1 MKIMI
6 LNYFSYNGT
15 FHENK
20 STKSI
25 HDGIKMT
32 EYNNDPF
39 LIGDFK
45 HNKIEFFD
53 LSHQQWN
60 TASPY
65 PYQNRIF
72 GYGAVSRPGQVFII
86 GGCCSHKWSLVSLF
100 ENDKWS
106 KIGFLNVG
114 RMNFMTI
121 EYGSDIMIFG
131 GRTKNKKP

>member
-1 MKIMI
+1 
-6 LNYFSYNGT
+6 
-15 FHENK
+15 
-20 STKSI
+20 
-25 HDGIKMT
+25 MT
-32 EYNNDPF
+32 EYENFPF

-53 LSHQQWN
+53 IQNQQWH

-65 PYQNRIF
+65 RYQKRIF
-72 GYGAVSRPGQVFII
+72 GYGAVSRPGQIFII
-86 GGCCSHKWSLVSLF
+86 GGCCSHRWSLVSLY
-100 ENDKWS
+100 ENKKWS

-131 GRTKNKKP
+131 GRSKNKKLY

>member
-1 MKIMI
+1 
-6 LNYFSYNGT
+6 
-15 FHENK
+15 
-20 STKSI
+20 
-25 HDGIKMT
+25 MT
-32 EYNNDPF
+32 EYNNDPL

-60 TASPY
+60 TASPH
-65 PYQNRIF
+65 PYHKRLF

-86 GGCCSHKWSLVSLF
+86 GGCCSHQWSLVSLF

-106 KIGFLNVG
+106 QIGFLNVG

-131 GRTKNKKP
+131 GRAKNKIP

>member
-1 MKIMI
+1 
-6 LNYFSYNGT
+6 
-15 FHENK
+15 
-20 STKSI
+20 
-25 HDGIKMT
+25 MT

-100 ENDKWS
+100 ENKKWS

-121 EYGSDIMIFG
+121 EYGSDIMIIG
-131 GRTKNKKP
+131 GKAKNKMQ